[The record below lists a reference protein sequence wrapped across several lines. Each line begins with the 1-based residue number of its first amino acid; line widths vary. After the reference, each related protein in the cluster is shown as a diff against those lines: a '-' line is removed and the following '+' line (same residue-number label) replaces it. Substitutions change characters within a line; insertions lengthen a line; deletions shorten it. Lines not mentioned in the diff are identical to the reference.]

1 MDDIGVK
8 ERFWNA
14 YRYLYTL
21 GYVRNQKE
29 LAEKMDAHA
38 SSISRAMTG
47 DTKYLTEQ
55 FLQRFN
61 VSFDN
66 MFNLDWLLYGRG
78 EMLAKP
84 MPQHITQNNVNG
96 NNSVE
101 GVIMGGDGNY
111 IAMANRYDDSP
122 SEERKWVP
130 VVPRG
135 MASMPEFDILG
146 HMKKQM
152 TGGNIEKLYS
162 GTLNIDCWHYIT
174 DHALEPR
181 YEKGDC
187 LGLKSMPK
195 DDMNIIPGRLYVV
208 DTKSNGLVTRYMY
221 NGDNGSIVARSA
233 NTDRF
238 PDMTIPKEDIIT
250 VYKKI
255 IMFRY

>member
-1 MDDIGVK
+1 
-8 ERFWNA
+8 
-14 YRYLYTL
+14 
-21 GYVRNQKE
+21 
-29 LAEKMDAHA
+29 
-38 SSISRAMTG
+38 
-47 DTKYLTEQ
+47 
-55 FLQRFN
+55 
-61 VSFDN
+61 
-66 MFNLDWLLYGRG
+66 
-78 EMLAKP
+78 
-84 MPQHITQNNVNG
+84 
-96 NNSVE
+96 
-101 GVIMGGDGNY
+101 
-111 IAMANRYDDSP
+111 MANRYDDSP
-122 SEERKWVP
+122 QEARKWVP

-135 MASMPEFDILG
+135 MASMPDFDIAG
-146 HMKKQM
+146 HIKKQM
-152 TGGNIEKLYS
+152 TGGNVEKLYS

>member
-1 MDDIGVK
+1 MEAFFFLKGIGAV
-8 ERFWNA
+8 NSI
-14 YRYLYTL
+14 TD
-21 GYVRNQKE
+21 
-29 LAEKMDAHA
+29 LAEKMNRDLSGVSKALNGKSGYA
-38 SSISRAMTG
+38 NKKFAMHLNST
-47 DTKYLTEQ
+47 
-55 FLQRFN
+55 
-61 VSFDN
+61 FDN

-111 IAMANRYDDSP
+111 IKMANRYDDSP

-146 HMKKQM
+146 HVKKQM

>member
-78 EMLAKP
+78 E
-84 MPQHITQNNVNG
+84 
-96 NNSVE
+96 
-101 GVIMGGDGNY
+101 
-111 IAMANRYDDSP
+111 
-122 SEERKWVP
+122 
-130 VVPRG
+130 
-135 MASMPEFDILG
+135 IL
-146 HMKKQM
+146 
-152 TGGNIEKLYS
+152 
-162 GTLNIDCWHYIT
+162 
-174 DHALEPR
+174 R
-181 YEKGDC
+181 
-187 LGLKSMPK
+187 
-195 DDMNIIPGRLYVV
+195 
-208 DTKSNGLVTRYMY
+208 
-221 NGDNGSIVARSA
+221 
-233 NTDRF
+233 
-238 PDMTIPKEDIIT
+238 
-250 VYKKI
+250 
-255 IMFRY
+255 

>member
-1 MDDIGVK
+1 MEAFFFLKGIGAV
-8 ERFWNA
+8 NSI
-14 YRYLYTL
+14 TD
-21 GYVRNQKE
+21 
-29 LAEKMDAHA
+29 LAEKMNRDLSGVSKALNGKSGYA
-38 SSISRAMTG
+38 NKKFAMHLNST
-47 DTKYLTEQ
+47 
-55 FLQRFN
+55 
-61 VSFDN
+61 FDN

-84 MPQHITQNNVNG
+84 MPQHIMQNNVNG

-101 GVIMGGDGNY
+101 GVIMGWDGNY
-111 IAMANRYDDSP
+111 IKMANRYDDSP

-146 HMKKQM
+146 HMKKQT